1 MLTITATCLS
11 HPKHIP
17 SGGCSANSRAL
28 KACLAGGGLCINTR
42 MGQEKNSFE
51 NRIKQ
56 IRQDCIDATA
66 ERQRLERLSYFQAVW
81 TPLIDHVQALAD
93 RYVPDD
99 VRLRAVFEID
109 SRNTLNLTLIIE
121 ERAPLHGH
129 IAESGWNR
137 VGDLHFYRKDHGLLT
152 DMILGTV
159 RLKDIFSRDP
169 AARFSLACL
178 SSSDRDPVMEKT
190 LIYPDRM
197 NEAKA
202 VLEYWLARHI
212 ALHFNP
218 EQLNP
223 AAQSEMTVRPH
234 KEAHKGAGQ
243 SGSLSL

>member
-1 MLTITATCLS
+1 
-11 HPKHIP
+11 
-17 SGGCSANSRAL
+17 
-28 KACLAGGGLCINTR
+28 
-42 MGQEKNSFE
+42 MGQGKDNFE

-56 IRQDCIDATA
+56 IRQDCIDATT
-66 ERQRLERLSYFQAVW
+66 ERQRLERLARFQSIW
-81 TPLIDHVQALAD
+81 LPLVEHVQSLAD
-93 RYVPDD
+93 SYVPDT

-109 SRNTLNLTLIIE
+109 SRDVLNLTLIIE
-121 ERAPLHGH
+121 ERDPLQGH
-129 IAESGWNR
+129 ISESRWHP

-190 LIYPDRM
+190 VIYPDRM

-202 VLEYWLARHI
+202 ILEYWLARHI
-212 ALHFNP
+212 ALHFDP
-218 EQLNP
+218 EQLKP
-223 AAQSEMTVRPH
+223 TTRSEMTIRPH
-234 KEAHKGAGQ
+234 KEPHKGAGQ